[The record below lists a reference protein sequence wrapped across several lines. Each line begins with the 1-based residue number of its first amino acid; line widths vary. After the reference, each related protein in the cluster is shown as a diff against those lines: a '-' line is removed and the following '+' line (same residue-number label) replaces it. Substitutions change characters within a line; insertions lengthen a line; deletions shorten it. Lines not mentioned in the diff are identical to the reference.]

1 MDNRITILLQDED
14 LLKGLLK
21 DPDVLVK
28 IKNSVIDRLGKR
40 AVKIANVDTEILNS
54 AKKEIESH
62 FFFFVS
68 GARSYYK
75 QLELKDKF
83 KMQFRDVAN
92 KEFQTVMLDEL
103 AALRTEYKYF
113 LEERKKE
120 LMKKISE
127 IDIESII
134 REVAEEVIK
143 EKFK

>member
-14 LLKGLLK
+14 LLKELVK

-62 FFFFVS
+62 FFNDVS
-68 GARSYYK
+68 NTRLFYK
-75 QLELKDKF
+75 QLELKDEF
-83 KMQFRDVAN
+83 KRQFRDIAN
-92 KEFQTVMLDEL
+92 KELQAVILDEL

-134 REVAEEVIK
+134 REVAEKVIK

>member
-1 MDNRITILLQDED
+1 MENRITILLQDEK
-14 LLKGLLK
+14 LLEEILK
-21 DPDVLVK
+21 DPDVLLK
-28 IKNSVIDRLGKR
+28 LKNSVIDRLGKR
-40 AVKIANVDTEILNS
+40 AVKIANVDTEVLNS

-62 FFFFVS
+62 FFNDVS
-68 GARSYYK
+68 GSRSYYK

-92 KEFQTVMLDEL
+92 KEFQTVMLEEL

-134 REVAEEVIK
+134 REVAEKVIK

>member
-14 LLKGLLK
+14 LLKELVK

-40 AVKIANVDTEILNS
+40 AVKIANVDTEVLNS

-62 FFFFVS
+62 FFNDVS
-68 GARSYYK
+68 GSRSYYK

-83 KMQFRDVAN
+83 KMQFRDIAN
-92 KEFQTVMLDEL
+92 KELQGVILDEL
-103 AALRTEYKYF
+103 AALRTEYRHF

-120 LMKKISE
+120 LMSKISE

-134 REVAEEVIK
+134 REVAEKVIK